1 MKLFGKKEKKSE
13 PIELGVS
20 YFVKGEDVLFDLNGL
35 DFTFGKFYAVVR
47 ERSLRILVEEE
58 APMNLIHLL
67 GAVEDDVEVERK
79 DVLDADTVKLE
90 LKLKSKIFNAMKQ
103 RILTSTDILDLFQ
116 LEDRGNHP
124 LLDLSNYRLEKYGT
138 TKELEA

>member
-1 MKLFGKKEKKSE
+1 LFGNKEKRSE
-13 PIELGVS
+13 PIELGVN
-20 YFVKGEDVLFDLNGL
+20 YFVKGKDVVFDLNGL

-47 ERSLRILVEEE
+47 ERSLMITVEEE
-58 APMNLIHLL
+58 VPMNLMHLL
-67 GAVEDDVEVERK
+67 GAVEDYIEVERK
-79 DVLDADTVKLE
+79 DVLDADTVNFV
-90 LKLKSKIFNAMKQ
+90 LKLKTKVFNALKQ

-138 TKELEA
+138 TKVLEA